1 MNKIKDILYDKNDIL
16 VALLIVA
23 IAALVIYTRIE
34 VIMDY
39 PQIQAAAAESSS
51 QAETKDKTSAQK
63 NEQNAA
69 GENESD
75 KTVASEKQV
84 NGTDSKSA
92 EQTNAPSGIV
102 SINIPAGSTLDS
114 IAQQLLDNG
123 LISDKTAFINHMV
136 GLGLDTK
143 VKCGTFQIPG
153 GSSTDEI
160 AAILT
165 K

>member
-63 NEQNAA
+63 NEQDAA

-75 KTVASEKQV
+75 KTAASEKQV
-84 NGTDSKSA
+84 NGTDSESA
-92 EQTNAPSGIV
+92 EQTNAPFRYCIDQYSLGFYFGFHC
-102 SINIPAGSTLDS
+102 PA
-114 IAQQLLDNG
+114 
-123 LISDKTAFINHMV
+123 AF
-136 GLGLDTK
+136 GQRFDFG
-143 VKCGTFQIPG
+143 
-153 GSSTDEI
+153 
-160 AAILT
+160 
-165 K
+165 

>member
-63 NEQNAA
+63 TNRMPP
-69 GENESD
+69 
-75 KTVASEKQV
+75 EKM
-84 NGTDSKSA
+84 NR
-92 EQTNAPSGIV
+92 IR
-102 SINIPAGSTLDS
+102 
-114 IAQQLLDNG
+114 QLPRKNR
-123 LISDKTAFINHMV
+123 
-136 GLGLDTK
+136 
-143 VKCGTFQIPG
+143 
-153 GSSTDEI
+153 
-160 AAILT
+160 
-165 K
+165 